1 MKKSS
6 CGHGEPHKG
15 QDSTRGHGRQGKK
28 KKRHTDLKKKK
39 GDKVVINCGAA
50 IT

>member
-1 MKKSS
+1 MKESLIKARTAQEAMA
-6 CGHGEPHKG
+6 GKG
-15 QDSTRGHGRQGKK
+15 RK

>member
-1 MKKSS
+1 MGMESLIKARTAQ
-6 CGHGEPHKG
+6 GAMAGKG
-15 QDSTRGHGRQGKK
+15 IKK

>member
-1 MKKSS
+1 MESLIKARTAQ
-6 CGHGEPHKG
+6 GAMAGKG
-15 QDSTRGHGRQGKK
+15 IKKK